1 MSDISRVT
9 FDPKKHYVGVVMQ
22 QGRVQLDA
30 DWNEQQAIYQH
41 RTETEARDVIGQCG
55 VPQLRG
61 GFRIGFTPDNTDLTI
76 SPGRM
81 YVDGIL
87 CELNEATPVPVR
99 FLDENHVQVQSW
111 NVDGQDFQKGQWVE
125 FLDAQMQFRKLTRI
139 LDIDAT
145 QQSLTLL
152 TDKTN
157 YDTTGLKDEKD
168 LYLRRVT
175 TYTTQ
180 PYCPTTEHEY
190 PGPAYATYPDDTK
203 LPTLN
208 LHANHYLLVIYIDAW
223 KRSVTSLDDE
233 HMLEAALGGI
243 DTAARLQT
251 VWQVKIL
258 PIELQAEFRGTL
270 AKRQDLLQQLSEIQS
285 GGQGRSKRREI
296 EDSREQLEQEI
307 ATYSS
312 TLTCNSSFSEWDALT
327 ASPPGMMNA
336 RTFTGG
342 EAGNPGY
349 QRLENQL
356 YRVEVHRGSDD
367 QEGPYYKWSRDNGSV
382 VALIESVVDNKV
394 VVKGIGLDDDRGF
407 SAGQWVELLND
418 ERELNG
424 LPGHFVR
431 IKEVDPITKA
441 LQLEQGPPQIDGEQH
456 TKIRRWDGGGAIA
469 MNGTWLNIE
478 SGIQVQFS
486 PGVYKNGDYWLIPAR
501 TQTGDIEWPPFAV
514 PNVNPIPQERAGV
527 YHHYARL
534 ARVLLAQNVQV
545 QDCRRRFGP
554 LATQAMR
561 VLGINWVNDAE
572 HPRAI
577 LRDGLHITLDGEPD
591 PLSVNSASM
600 ILTVEPTLPGDGESI
615 FIMSGHIEV
624 KANNI
629 YWRWG
634 YAEEGGLAELFDKLD
649 IFFRGPRHRPRVRV
663 TLRGHQIWCY
673 TGNQILYLDGQTFGM
688 KGVQSDGTTPRHSL
702 MFPSGVS
709 ARASDFESWFYL
721 VQ

>member
-9 FDPKKHYVGVVMQ
+9 FDPKKHYIGVVMQ

-41 RTETEARDVIGQCG
+41 RTETEALDVIGQCG
-55 VPQLRG
+55 VPQMGG

-81 YVDGIL
+81 YVNGIL

-99 FLDENHVQVQSW
+99 FLDENHVQVLSW

-125 FLDAQMQFRKLTRI
+125 FLDAQMQFRKLMRI

-145 QQSLTLL
+145 HQSLTLL

-180 PYCPTTEHEY
+180 PYCPTTEREY
-190 PGPAYATYPDDTK
+190 PGPAFATYPDETK

-208 LHANHYLLVIYIDAW
+208 LHSSHYLLVIYIDAW
-223 KRSVTSLDDE
+223 KRPVTSLDDE
-233 HMLEAALGGI
+233 RMLEVALGCSY
-243 DTAARLQT
+243 TATRLQT
-251 VWQVKIL
+251 GLQVKIL
-258 PIELQAEFRGTL
+258 PIALQTEFRGTL
-270 AKRQDLLQQLSEIQS
+270 AKHQELLQQLAEIQS
-285 GGQGRSKRREI
+285 GGQGRGRRREI
-296 EDSREQLEQEI
+296 ENNKAQLEQEI
-307 ATYSS
+307 ATFTS

-327 ASPPGMMNA
+327 TSLSGMMNA
-336 RTFTGG
+336 RTYTGG

-356 YRVEVHRGSDD
+356 YRVQVHRGSDD
-367 QEGPYYKWSRDNGSV
+367 REGPFFKWSRDNGSV

-418 ERELNG
+418 KRELNG
-424 LPGHFVR
+424 LPGHFVQ

-456 TKIRRWDGGGAIA
+456 TKIRRWEGGGAMT

-478 SGIQVQFS
+478 SGIQIQFS
-486 PGVYKNGDYWLIPAR
+486 HGVYKNGDYWLIPAR
-501 TQTGDIEWPPFAV
+501 TEKGDIEWPPYTV
-514 PNVNPIPQERAGV
+514 PNVNPIPQERAGML
-527 YHHYARL
+527 HHYAGL
-534 ARVLLAQNVQV
+534 GRVL
-545 QDCRRRFGP
+545 R
-554 LATQAMR
+554 
-561 VLGINWVNDAE
+561 
-572 HPRAI
+572 
-577 LRDGLHITLDGEPD
+577 
-591 PLSVNSASM
+591 
-600 ILTVEPTLPGDGESI
+600 
-615 FIMSGHIEV
+615 
-624 KANNI
+624 
-629 YWRWG
+629 
-634 YAEEGGLAELFDKLD
+634 
-649 IFFRGPRHRPRVRV
+649 
-663 TLRGHQIWCY
+663 
-673 TGNQILYLDGQTFGM
+673 
-688 KGVQSDGTTPRHSL
+688 
-702 MFPSGVS
+702 
-709 ARASDFESWFYL
+709 
-721 VQ
+721 

>member
-9 FDPKKHYVGVVMQ
+9 FDPKKHYIGVVLQ

-41 RTETEARDVIGQCG
+41 RTETEALDVIGQCG
-55 VPQLRG
+55 VPQMGG

-81 YVDGIL
+81 YVNGIL

-99 FLDENHVQVQSW
+99 FLDENHMQVLSW

-125 FLDAQMQFRKLTRI
+125 FLDAQMQFRKLMRI

-145 QQSLTLL
+145 HQSLTLL

-180 PYCPTTEHEY
+180 PYCPTTEREY
-190 PGPAYATYPDDTK
+190 PGPAFATYPDETK

-208 LHANHYLLVIYIDAW
+208 LHASHYLLVIYIDAW
-223 KRSVTSLDDE
+223 KRPVTSLDDE
-233 HMLEAALGGI
+233 RILEVALGGI
-243 DTAARLQT
+243 DTATRLQT

-258 PIELQAEFRGTL
+258 PIELQTEFRGTL
-270 AKRQDLLQQLSEIQS
+270 AKHQELLQQLAEIQS
-285 GGQGRSKRREI
+285 GGQGRGRRREI
-296 EDSREQLEQEI
+296 ENNKAQLEQEI
-307 ATYSS
+307 ATFTS
-312 TLTCNSSFSEWDALT
+312 TLTCNASFSEWDALT
-327 ASPPGMMNA
+327 TSLSGMMNA
-336 RTFTGG
+336 RTYTGG

-356 YRVEVHRGSDD
+356 YRVQVHRGSDD
-367 QEGPYYKWSRDNGSV
+367 REGPFFKWSRDNGSV

-418 ERELNG
+418 KRELNG
-424 LPGHFVR
+424 LPGHFVQ

-456 TKIRRWDGGGAIA
+456 TKIRRWDGGGAIT

-501 TQTGDIEWPPFAV
+501 TEKGDIEWPPYTV
-514 PNVNPIPQERAGV
+514 PNVNPIPQERAGMH
-527 YHHYARL
+527 HHYARL
-534 ARVLLAQNVQV
+534 GRVLLAQTVSV
-545 QDCRRRFGP
+545 QDCRRRFAS
-554 LATQAMR
+554 LTSQAMR
-561 VLGINWVNDAE
+561 ILGVNWANDAE
-572 HPRAI
+572 YPRA
-577 LRDGLHITLDGEPD
+577 LLKDGLHITLDGEPD
-591 PLSVNSASM
+591 PLSVNSGSM

-624 KANNI
+624 SANNI

-634 YAEEGGLAELFDKLD
+634 HEEEGGLAELFTKLD

-663 TLRGHQIWCY
+663 TLKGNQIWSY
-673 TGNQILYLDGQTFGM
+673 SGNQILYLDGQTFGTRGM
-688 KGVQSDGTTPRHSL
+688 QSDGTTPRHAVML
-702 MFPSGVS
+702 PSGMS

-721 VQ
+721 SE